1 MNQIFKRPYIYFA
14 ILIFLAYLLLN
25 ILISG
30 FYNTIPLILVYAK
43 TVNWLKLG
51 FSLLLTLI
59 IGFLVSING
68 ILIYIKY
75 KERKR
80 CRGVGTAGVGTAG
93 GLIAGVCPLCVAGL
107 FPLIL
112 GLLGISFSFGSLPFQ
127 GIEVQILVILILFIS
142 YKQISKD

>member
-1 MNQIFKRPYIYFA
+1 MKIFFRKSYIYYGM
-14 ILIFLAYLLLN
+14 LIFLVYLMLN
-25 ILISG
+25 VIVSG
-30 FYNTIPLILVYAK
+30 FYNTLPLILVYAK

-68 ILIYIKY
+68 VLIYVKY

-80 CRGVGTAGVGTAG
+80 CRGIGTAGVGTAG

-112 GLLGISFSFGSLPFQ
+112 GLLGISFSLGSLPFQ

-142 YKQISKD
+142 YKQVSKD